1 MQRLIFLDKSIAS
14 QNEEKEKR
22 NIAKSSSMKSILMTD
37 FLKYIG
43 LSNNFFRNKTK
54 MKTTQNRKRS
64 KIQHDKKN
72 IPEIPDGQYNL
83 INESELLKP
92 SPFSSYRTN
101 TSETSYTTKR
111 NKFLKTHQKHIT
123 NTSKGKRKSKTR
135 KHKKK
140 SPFIQEETILLLPD
154 KNTEKLNYLNS
165 TSINLS
171 GWLGNAGKKN
181 SMHAIKLHRIN
192 FSKLFKDM
200 FQEQYDQKPT
210 KKTLNKSKTYKNLF
224 RHNIEDSFLLG
235 NGSKERPAVN
245 SGNAILEPQGN
256 QNKNKEFE
264 NGLDDD
270 VSEGKKE
277 EENPENKASKTYS
290 KKKTF
295 FIPRLKFLNATMVAE
310 KLNRKDFIPKP
321 TVDNIKKAAIFKK
334 DFLPIIYGNL
344 NPALTLRTI
353 NEFPAQY
360 PEMLNLNP
368 MSDLYSR
375 SQPLDSNEKNILG
388 SYFKNEKLE
397 EDNIRKSDS
406 DVALQSEALQGIHLV
421 KCAKKIVALCQSS
434 PMFDNLHIRILLQLW
449 PAVLDKML

>member
-1 MQRLIFLDKSIAS
+1 
-14 QNEEKEKR
+14 
-22 NIAKSSSMKSILMTD
+22 MTD

-43 LSNNFFRNKTK
+43 LSKNVFRNKTK
-54 MKTTQNRKRS
+54 MKTTRNRKRS
-64 KIQHDKKN
+64 KVQYDKKN
-72 IPEIPDGQYNL
+72 IPEIPDGQSNL

-92 SPFSSYRTN
+92 IPFSSTWTN
-101 TSETSYTTKR
+101 TSETAYTTKR
-111 NKFLKTHQKHIT
+111 NKFLKTVQKHIT
-123 NTSKGKRKSKTR
+123 NTLKVRRKSKAR
-135 KHKKK
+135 KHKNK

-154 KNTEKLNYLNS
+154 KNTDKLNYLNS

-171 GWLGNAGKKN
+171 GWLGNAEKKD
-181 SMHAIKLHRIN
+181 SMRAIKLHRIN

-210 KKTLNKSKTYKNLF
+210 KKTLNKSKTHKIT
-224 RHNIEDSFLLG
+224 HNIEDSILLG
-235 NGSKERPAVN
+235 NDSKEIPEISNGGAMV
-245 SGNAILEPQGN
+245 EPQDD

-264 NGLDDD
+264 NGLNDDI
-270 VSEGKKE
+270 SEEKKE
-277 EENPENKASKTYS
+277 EEHHDNKASRTYS
-290 KKKTF
+290 LKEKN
-295 FIPRLKFLNATMVAE
+295 FIPRLKLLNATMVAE

-321 TVDNIKKAAIFKK
+321 TLENMKKAAIFKK
-334 DFLPIIYGNL
+334 DFLPMIYGNL

-368 MSDLYSR
+368 ISDLYSR

-406 DVALQSEALQGIHLV
+406 DVTLQSETFQGIHLV
-421 KCAKKIVALCQSS
+421 KCAI
-434 PMFDNLHIRILLQLW
+434 FFLLF
-449 PAVLDKML
+449 AKVLSC

>member
-1 MQRLIFLDKSIAS
+1 
-14 QNEEKEKR
+14 
-22 NIAKSSSMKSILMTD
+22 MTD

-43 LSNNFFRNKTK
+43 LSKNVFRNKTK
-54 MKTTQNRKRS
+54 MKTTQSRKRS
-64 KIQHDKKN
+64 KIQHHKKN

-83 INESELLKP
+83 IIESELLQP
-92 SPFSSYRTN
+92 NPFSSYRTN
-101 TSETSYTTKR
+101 TSDTLYTTKR
-111 NKFLKTHQKHIT
+111 NKFLKTRQKDIT
-123 NTSKGKRKSKTR
+123 NTSKGKRKR
-135 KHKKK
+135 KVRKQKEK

-200 FQEQYDQKPT
+200 FQKQYDQKPT
-210 KKTLNKSKTYKNLF
+210 KKTLNKSKTHTNLS
-224 RHNIEDSFLLG
+224 RHNIEDSLLLG
-235 NGSKERPAVN
+235 NGSKEKPAAN
-245 SGNAILEPQGN
+245 SGYALLEPQDN

-270 VSEGKKE
+270 VSEAKKKE
-277 EENPENKASKTYS
+277 ESPEKNESKTYS
-290 KKKTF
+290 KNKNF
-295 FIPRLKFLNATMVAE
+295 FISRLKLLNATMVAE

-321 TVDNIKKAAIFKK
+321 TVENIKKAAIFKK

-406 DVALQSEALQGIHLV
+406 DVALQSEALQGIHLL
-421 KCAKKIVALCQSS
+421 KCAKE
-434 PMFDNLHIRILLQLW
+434 IL
-449 PAVLDKML
+449 

>member
-1 MQRLIFLDKSIAS
+1 MIFLDNPIAS
-14 QNEEKEKR
+14 QREEKEKH
-22 NIAKSSSMKSILMTD
+22 NKAKSNHPTSSMKSILMTD

-43 LSNNFFRNKTK
+43 LSKNVYRNKTK
-54 MKTTQNRKRS
+54 MKTTRNRKRS
-64 KIQHDKKN
+64 KVQYDKKN
-72 IPEIPDGQYNL
+72 IPEVPDGQSNL

-92 SPFSSYRTN
+92 IPFSSTWTN
-101 TSETSYTTKR
+101 TSETAYTTKR
-111 NKFLKTHQKHIT
+111 NKFLKTVQKHIT
-123 NTSKGKRKSKTR
+123 NTLKVRRKSKAR
-135 KHKKK
+135 KHKNK

-154 KNTEKLNYLNS
+154 KNTDKLNYLNS

-171 GWLGNAGKKN
+171 GWLGNGGKKD
-181 SMHAIKLHRIN
+181 SMRAIKLHRIN

-210 KKTLNKSKTYKNLF
+210 KKTLNKSKTHKIT
-224 RHNIEDSFLLG
+224 HNIEDSILLG
-235 NGSKERPAVN
+235 NDSKEIPEISNGGAMV
-245 SGNAILEPQGN
+245 EPQDD

-264 NGLDDD
+264 NGLNDDI
-270 VSEGKKE
+270 SEEKKE
-277 EENPENKASKTYS
+277 EENHDNKTSRTYS
-290 KKKTF
+290 LKEKN
-295 FIPRLKFLNATMVAE
+295 FIPRLKLLNATMVAE

-321 TVDNIKKAAIFKK
+321 TLENMKKAAIFKK
-334 DFLPIIYGNL
+334 DFLPMIYGNL

-368 MSDLYSR
+368 ISDLYSR

-406 DVALQSEALQGIHLV
+406 DVTLQSETFQGIHLV
-421 KCAKKIVALCQSS
+421 KCAI
-434 PMFDNLHIRILLQLW
+434 FFLLF
-449 PAVLDKML
+449 AKVLSC